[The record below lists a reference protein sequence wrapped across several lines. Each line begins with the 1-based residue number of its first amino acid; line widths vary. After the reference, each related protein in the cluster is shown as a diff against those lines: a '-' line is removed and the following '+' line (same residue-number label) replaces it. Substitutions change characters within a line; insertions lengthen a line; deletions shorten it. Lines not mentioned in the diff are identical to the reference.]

1 MDDSARQESPP
12 AAGSGSVERR
22 RVRRR
27 LVQSTLFTH
36 NPQVTEP
43 TADLKKDNNCSE
55 DEAGCEG
62 EEACGSQKGR
72 PKRKGRT
79 TTPQKKASSAKK
91 EKQSVNCTPPKSARK
106 LTSLMDIEDRSPPI
120 PNLRLEAK
128 LTAEENS
135 RMFAGRQIHPF
146 FSSWKS
152 GRKCEEVSEIDG
164 SMCSS
169 EGKNR
174 DITLGPVHVFEKTQ
188 DDERLPIDWRNWKFC
203 EDNFISGTHD
213 LERTTSVFE
222 GNISCLTFD
231 NLPFVAHSCNE
242 SFHENQESLHNRP
255 KQRCLN
261 KTSSTDLA
269 AQDDG
274 HVSYSLLLESE
285 RYHETER
292 VRFISTHAEHLSKLD
307 VKQQDKFLQERMISY
322 YVDRGNKP
330 AEMLWTDKYQPKRS
344 TEVCGNDDSV
354 KFLSEWLHLW
364 HQRHNHNSRYV
375 NALDDSG
382 SLEHSNS
389 YHLPDSDSEYTEE
402 EGLKNVLLII
412 GPIGCGKSA
421 AIYACAEEQG
431 FDVME
436 VNASE
441 CRNGAL
447 VKQRFGEALESQWLK
462 WSPGNDLDPQK
473 EQKCNSELPN
483 SKIKFTMGNE
493 VIELIQ
499 VSDEDTSYD
508 ATKADKFAM
517 KENGVLCDRR
527 KVKPLILFEDVDITF
542 LEDRGFIA
550 AIEQI
555 ADTAKGPLIL
565 TTNNSRVAL
574 PDSLDRLEMSFAMPS
589 PEELVRHAYMVCA
602 AEKLSIHPQL
612 IERLVE
618 CFKGDIRK
626 TLMHL
631 QFWCQGNRYHQKDEQ
646 ARSNAGLFDLELV
659 HNILPKLMPWN
670 FPSEL
675 SGLVEKEIAVSLFG
689 MEENSNLPM
698 VEEEFDKEALVSL
711 FDMDHSEK
719 ALEARK
725 EAMLS
730 RNCSIYDDQEIFTQ
744 SIDIPCDFSRSPG
757 TPVAF
762 TCRKGRRKLD
772 VVLSSDTED
781 ENDSRIPSLSI
792 DQQCFLTPSPS
803 KPSEDKVENEE
814 FCFFPCSGIQTKYE
828 IDSQCKASFDEL
840 SCVPETTYV
849 PETTIENETDA
860 MSCRT
865 ISSSPQVVETEE
877 VFTCNGLTSNLSP
890 KHGKPLSRLHKLS
903 DLSRT
908 THDVTAESYEDEE
921 VTQYEH
927 AEATG
932 RGHDVMDE
940 CSRMDFRRR
949 SVPDVV
955 HESWKR
961 LRVKD
966 LRKYVSTE
974 ERDALRI
981 IREASGMSNL
991 ISQSDTLLCR
1001 CGAVMS
1007 DCLDPRTFASE
1018 EPEFFGWCHEQ
1029 WQMTSTMFQH
1039 GFCSYAKDIAAVG
1052 LNNLDG
1058 KQTVDLTSEILS
1070 LTNDKMALA
1079 NMILRDMRGSSFSL
1093 DGGMG
1098 QRLNPPNTDETSRRE
1113 AKSCLMDV
1121 VQSLIPPRTCLSLRG
1136 YTFHEYLSSL
1146 GNISRREASRL
1157 SQGMDK
1163 TKRRSLSM
1171 QGKDYPTLSK
1181 HGHYDVIF

>member
-188 DDERLPIDWRNWKFC
+188 
-203 EDNFISGTHD
+203 
-213 LERTTSVFE
+213 
-222 GNISCLTFD
+222 
-231 NLPFVAHSCNE
+231 
-242 SFHENQESLHNRP
+242 
-255 KQRCLN
+255 
-261 KTSSTDLA
+261 
-269 AQDDG
+269 
-274 HVSYSLLLESE
+274 
-285 RYHETER
+285 YHETER

-1098 QRLNPPNTDETSRRE
+1098 QRLNPPNTDETSR
-1113 AKSCLMDV
+1113 
-1121 VQSLIPPRTCLSLRG
+1121 
-1136 YTFHEYLSSL
+1136 
-1146 GNISRREASRL
+1146 
-1157 SQGMDK
+1157 
-1163 TKRRSLSM
+1163 
-1171 QGKDYPTLSK
+1171 
-1181 HGHYDVIF
+1181 